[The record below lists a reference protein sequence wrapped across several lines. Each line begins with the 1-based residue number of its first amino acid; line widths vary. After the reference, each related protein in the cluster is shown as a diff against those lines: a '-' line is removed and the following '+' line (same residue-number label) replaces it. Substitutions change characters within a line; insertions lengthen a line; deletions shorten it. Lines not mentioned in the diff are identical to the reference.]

1 LGHAVIDLSTGFLIL
16 AIFVGKVQKW
26 QGQKEASSSD
36 NMYSNIY
43 MDH

>member
-1 LGHAVIDLSTGFLIL
+1 LDHTVIDLSTGFLIL
-16 AIFVGKVQKW
+16 AIFVGKDQKQ
-26 QGQKEASSSD
+26 QGQEEASSSD